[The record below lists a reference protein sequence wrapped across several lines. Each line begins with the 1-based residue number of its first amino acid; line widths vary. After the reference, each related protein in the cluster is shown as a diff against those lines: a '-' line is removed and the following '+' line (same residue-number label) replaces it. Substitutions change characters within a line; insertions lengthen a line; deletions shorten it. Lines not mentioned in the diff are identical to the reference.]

1 MKKIIA
7 VLMILVT
14 MSVASCVAAFAET
27 VILMDTGTELAFTD
41 TTSIETQKL
50 IEKEVSGLTD
60 WEILCKLN
68 EIFCNIYKS
77 KGHTVTFE
85 HYEISP
91 ADIVTEKYGMYQIL
105 DYNGEWIAPVVS
117 LGGGRKITIMYSIE
131 K

>member
-7 VLMILVT
+7 VLMVLVT
-14 MSVASCVAAFAET
+14 MSVAAFAEI

-50 IEKEVSGLTD
+50 IGKEVSGLTD

-85 HYEISP
+85 YYEISP
-91 ADIVTEKYGMYQIL
+91 VDIVTEKYGMYQIL